1 MRIPRTPPDDLAHLN
16 RVLAGDAEVASAFAR
31 LAFSGGRRPDDYPH
45 WDKLRHLTPP
55 DGFSSEDW
63 WAAVKLQR
71 RQSARTLPLLQIS
84 GEPFTYN
91 LTDQVL
97 QLTDEIT
104 RLASGQI
111 VIDEQVTNPSSRDRY
126 IVSSLI
132 EEAITSSQLEGAV
145 TTRRVAKEM
154 LRQGR
159 PPRDRSELMI
169 VNNFAAM
176 NRITEVSGQPLTPDL
191 VLEIHRIVV
200 ADALDDPSGAGRLQ
214 QSEQP
219 RVSVWSVADNQVV
232 HQPPPADELPARLE
246 SLCRFA
252 NGEADGQYLPPLLR
266 AIAIHFMCGYDHYF
280 VDGNGRTARALF
292 YWSMLHEGFW
302 LAEFLT
308 ISRILRQAPAQYGRS
323 FLLTETD
330 GGDLTYFF
338 LYHLQVI
345 KRAIND
351 LRAHLTASIG
361 ELRKAQGVL
370 QALPDEFNHRQIA
383 LLGHALRHP
392 GFSYTA
398 ESHAGSHRVTNQT
411 ARTDL
416 TGLSAAGLLHQQR
429 SGHRYVWIVPS
440 DLRSRIE
447 ARQRATPN
455 RRQT

>member
-1 MRIPRTPPDDLAHLN
+1 MRISRTPPDDLAHLN
-16 RVLAGDAEVASAFAR
+16 RVLSGDAEAASVFVQ
-31 LAFSGGRRPDDYPH
+31 LAFGGRSDPDGYPH

-55 DGFSSEDW
+55 DSLTSEDW

-91 LTDQVL
+91 LTDEML
-97 QLTDEIT
+97 RLTDEIT
-104 RLASGQI
+104 RLASGQ
-111 VIDEQVTNPSSRDRY
+111 VLIDEQVTSPSSRDRY

-159 PPRDRSELMI
+159 PPRDPSELMI

-176 NRITEVSGQPLTPDL
+176 NRVTEIAKEPLTADR

-200 ADALDDPSGAGRLQ
+200 ADALDDPSGAGQLQ
-214 QSEQP
+214 KADQQ

-232 HQPPPADELPARLE
+232 HQPPPADELPERLAA
-246 SLCRFA
+246 LCRFA
-252 NGEADGQYLPPLLR
+252 NSKADGKYLPPLLR

-308 ISRILRQAPAQYGRS
+308 ISRILRQAPAQYGRA

-351 LRAHLTASIG
+351 LRTHLTASIG
-361 ELRKAQGVL
+361 ELRKTQGVL
-370 QALPDEFNHRQIA
+370 QALPDEFNHRQLA
-383 LLGHALRHP
+383 LLSHALGHS

-398 ESHAGSHRVTNQT
+398 ESHASSHRVTTQT

-416 TGLSAAGLLHQQR
+416 AGLAAAGLLHQQR
-429 SGHRYVWIVPS
+429 SGHRYNWLVPS
-440 DLRSRIE
+440 DLRARIE
-447 ARQRATPN
+447 GRQRPTPN
-455 RRQT
+455 